1 MDPMSIRYICLSPTW
16 TPPTLMGLEAYFR
29 CGNNANRN
37 AEFRG
42 EEDSLA
48 VKMLAGQA

>member
-1 MDPMSIRYICLSPTW
+1 MSIRYTCLSPIW
-16 TPPTLMGLEAYFR
+16 APSTLTGLGAHFR
-29 CGNNANRN
+29 CANNTNRN

-42 EEDSLA
+42 EEDGLA